1 MLRNGAPMVV
11 LVHMERVKHR
21 IFNGEELANQRL
33 KESFIKSFFDL
44 SKVQLEMGNFSIM
57 TFIHSLSCR

>member
-21 IFNGEELANQRL
+21 IFNGEELANQR
-33 KESFIKSFFDL
+33 
-44 SKVQLEMGNFSIM
+44 
-57 TFIHSLSCR
+57 